1 MANIYR
7 IKQLY
12 MRSESMVRKVRIA
25 PSMLASKPEN
35 YVKDAKTLEKA
46 QVDWFH
52 IDMLDGTFTG
62 TYAFP
67 SSDLAKIN
75 SATNFPMDVHL
86 MTTHPVE
93 KLKEYIDAGGDMFT
107 AHVEAVNPRHFM
119 DAVRKNKKMVGLA
132 VNPDTPLST
141 VVDHMG
147 EMDRLLIMTV
157 VPGKTGQKFIPGPL
171 AKMKEARQLIDKHG
185 YKCELAVDGGV
196 NLETA
201 PSVIE
206 AGVDVVI
213 SGAGILYQPDM
224 VKAVDDFRELAEKVL
239 NSGKFKT

>member
-1 MANIYR
+1 
-7 IKQLY
+7 
-12 MRSESMVRKVRIA
+12 MRSRSASKMVRKIRIA

-35 YVKDAKTLEKA
+35 YVKDAKTLERA
-46 QVDWFH
+46 NVDWFH

-67 SSDLAKIN
+67 SKDLATIN
-75 SATNFPMDVHL
+75 SATDFPMDVHL
-86 MTTHPVE
+86 MTTKPIE
-93 KLKEYIDAGGDMFT
+93 KLQEYIDAGGDMFT
-107 AHVEAVNPRHFM
+107 AHVEAVNPRHFI
-119 DAVRKNKKMVGLA
+119 DAVRRNKKMVGLA
-132 VNPDTPLST
+132 INPDTSLST
-141 VVDHMG
+141 VTDHLS
-147 EMDRLLIMTV
+147 EIDRLLVMTV

-171 AKMKEARQLIDKHG
+171 TKIKEARHLIDKHG

-196 NLETA
+196 NIETV

-224 VKAVDDFRELAEKVL
+224 IKAVDDLRKLADTIL
-239 NSGKFKT
+239 NSKQSFNI